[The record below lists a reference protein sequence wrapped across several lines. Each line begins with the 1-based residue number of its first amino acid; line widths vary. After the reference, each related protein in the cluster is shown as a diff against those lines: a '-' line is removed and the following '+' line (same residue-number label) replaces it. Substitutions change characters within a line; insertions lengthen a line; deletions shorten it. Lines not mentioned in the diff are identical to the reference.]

1 MTNAPRN
8 ILIVAPAWI
17 GDMVMA
23 HCLVQV
29 LVARHQ
35 TSRSGP
41 NIHMLAP
48 AATAPLATRMHGV
61 SETHVL
67 DIDHGELALGR
78 RWRQGRAMSGCYDQ
92 AIVLPNSFKSALVPW
107 WAGIP
112 TRTGWSGEARFGVVN
127 DRRRLDEA
135 RYPLMIER
143 FMALGLDPESP
154 LPETPPLPTLQADS
168 ENVERLLAAHRLSL
182 AGGVT
187 VLCPGA
193 EYGPAKRWPAAHFAQ
208 VARHAAAIGHEVW
221 LIGSPKDNAVC
232 DDIVTQVPAGI
243 VNLAGRTTL
252 LEAVDLLSQADRVV
266 SNDSGL
272 MHVACAL
279 GRRVVAVFGSTSA
292 AFTPPLG
299 RDATVVREDLDCSPC
314 FQRECPLG
322 HLRCLNDLSPQRV
335 IEVLG

>member
-1 MTNAPRN
+1 MTNSARPN
-8 ILIVAPAWI
+8 ILIVAPAWV

-29 LVARHQ
+29 LIERHQ
-35 TSRSGP
+35 CP
-41 NIHMLAP
+41 EIHMLAP
-48 AATAPLATRMHGV
+48 RATAPLGARMPGV

-67 DIDHGELALGR
+67 DIGHAELALGKR
-78 RWRQGRAMSGCYDQ
+78 RRLGRALAGRYDQ

-107 WAGIP
+107 WAGIS
-112 TRTGWSGEARFGVVN
+112 TRTGWHGEARVGVVN

-154 LPETPPLPTLQADS
+154 LPQTLPMPMLQADP
-168 ENVERLLAAHRLSL
+168 ENVERLLAARRLSV

-193 EYGPAKRWPAAHFAQ
+193 EFGPAKRWPTAHFAQ
-208 VARHAAAIGHEVW
+208 VGRYAAAQGQQVW
-221 LIGSPKDNAVC
+221 LIGSAQDAAVC
-232 DDIVTQVPAGI
+232 AEVAAQVPTGI

-252 LEAVDLLSQADRVV
+252 IEALDLLSRADRVV

-279 GRRVVAVFGSTSA
+279 GRRVVAVFGSTSD

-299 RDATVVREDLDCSPC
+299 ENAYVVRNHLDCSPC

-322 HLRCLNDLSPQRV
+322 HLRCLTDLAPERV
-335 IEVLG
+335 IELL